1 VFAMQKNQKGILP
14 GGNLVFFLLVL
25 NAVIMEQGL
34 VTNSSWYLMLLFTL
48 PLMAASIFKFKQRQL

>member
-1 VFAMQKNQKGILP
+1 VFAMQKSQKSILP

-34 VTNSSWYLMLLFTL
+34 VTNSGWYLMLLFTL